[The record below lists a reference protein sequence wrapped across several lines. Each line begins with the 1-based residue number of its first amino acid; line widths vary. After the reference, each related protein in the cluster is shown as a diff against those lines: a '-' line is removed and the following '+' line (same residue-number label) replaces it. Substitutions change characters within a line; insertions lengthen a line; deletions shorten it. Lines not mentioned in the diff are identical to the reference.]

1 MQNIEQDLSF
11 WALTP
16 LFYCH
21 TSPFVLE
28 IPTNH
33 NLMSGQK
40 TVTKK
45 YTTILDTIG
54 NTPIVPIRHLNKK
67 DKVQIFAKLESFN
80 PGGSIKDR
88 VALSMIEEAERKGQ
102 LTKDKIIVEATSG
115 NTGIGLALVAAIKGY
130 PLVLTM
136 SDSVSEERRKILKA
150 LGADLRYTSS
160 RLGTD
165 GAIEE
170 AYNLVRES
178 SDKYWLADQ
187 FNNESNWMAHYNGT
201 AVEIWEQT
209 GEKVTMVV
217 AAIGTAGTAM
227 GLSKKLKECN
237 PKIKI
242 VGVEPY
248 LGHSIQGMKNMK
260 ESYRPEIFKKDLLDR
275 IVHIEDEEAFQMT
288 RRLAKE
294 EGLFVG
300 MSSGAAMAAT
310 LKVAQEIK
318 EGVLVV
324 IFPDGGER
332 YLSTN
337 LFMDKKKTDI
347 KFYNTLTKQKDAFI
361 PLKENEVSIYSCGP
375 TVSKLIDLAN
385 CRRYIVADLLR
396 RYLEFKGFAV
406 THIINITDLDDTTIQ
421 GAEAAGEAMPAFTQR
436 YYREFLKDMT
446 TLNIKRATNYPLA
459 SDHVED
465 MINVTQKLLE
475 KGCAYERLR
484 SVYFDISRFRDY
496 GKLSRVD
503 LNKIRIGKTVDLD
516 RYEKDN
522 PRDFTLLKRSTLNE
536 LKRGIFFST
545 KWGNVRPSW
554 HIECAA
560 MAMKYLGETF
570 DIQTGSTDMIFPHHE
585 NNIAI
590 LESLY
595 GKPVVN
601 HWIHNELVKEKTI
614 TLRDALNKGYTGR
627 EIRYWLITMHYRKAI
642 DFSWSKLAIAK
653 NTVSRLD
660 RFVHKLRS
668 CQKRPHNSE
677 IDQLIYDLRH
687 TFTQEMDDD
696 LNIAPALAAL
706 FEFMHHINRIMDSK
720 GLHPSDRDKIEAI
733 LSKLNSVLM
742 VMDLAEAE
750 PSQQIDKL
758 MKERADAREKKDWAK
773 ADTIRNEL
781 KGLGIEIL
789 DTKDGTRWRKIT

>member
-1 MQNIEQDLSF
+1 
-11 WALTP
+11 
-16 LFYCH
+16 
-21 TSPFVLE
+21 
-28 IPTNH
+28 
-33 NLMSGQK
+33 
-40 TVTKK
+40 VTKK
-45 YTTILDTIG
+45 YNNILDTIG
-54 NTPIVPIRHLNKK
+54 NTPIVPISHLNKY
-67 DKVQIFAKLESFN
+67 DKVKIFAKLESFN

-88 VALSMIEEAERKGQ
+88 VALSMIEEAESNGQ
-102 LTKDKIIVEATSG
+102 LHKGKIIVEATSG

-130 PLVLTM
+130 RLILTM

-150 LGADLRYTSS
+150 LGADLRFTPS

-170 AYNLVRES
+170 AYSLVRKEPG
-178 SDKYWLADQ
+178 KFWLADQ
-187 FNNESNWMAHYNGT
+187 FNNESNWKSHYNGT
-201 AVEIWEQT
+201 AVEIWQQT
-209 GEKVTMVV
+209 DEKVTMVV
-217 AAIGTAGTAM
+217 GAMGTTGTVM
-227 GLSKKLKECN
+227 GLSKRLKEYN
-237 PKIKI
+237 PEIKI

-248 LGHSIQGMKNMK
+248 LGHNIQGMKNMK
-260 ESYRPEIFKKDLLDR
+260 ESYRPEIFNKNFLDR
-275 IVHIEDEEAFQMT
+275 IIHIEDEEAFQMT

-294 EGLFVG
+294 EGIFVG

-310 LKVAQEIK
+310 LKVAQEIQ

-347 KFYNTLTKQKDAFI
+347 KFYNTLSRQKDVFI
-361 PLKENEVSIYSCGP
+361 PIKENEVSVYSCGP

-385 CRRYIVADLLR
+385 CRRYVVADLLR

-406 THIINITDLDDTTIQ
+406 THIINITDLDDRTIQ
-421 GAEAAGEAMPAFTQR
+421 GAEDAGEEATTFTQR
-436 YYREFLKDMT
+436 YYQEFLKDMDS
-446 TLNIKRATNYPLA
+446 LNIKRATNYPLA
-459 SDHVED
+459 SEHVED
-465 MINVTQKLLE
+465 MINIAQKLLE
-475 KGCAYERLR
+475 KGYAYERLR
-484 SVYFDISRFRDY
+484 SVYFDISRFKDY

-516 RYEKDN
+516 NYEKDN

-560 MAMKYLGETF
+560 MATKYLGETF
-570 DIQTGSTDMIFPHHE
+570 DIHTGSTDMIFPHHE

-590 LESLY
+590 LESLI
-595 GKPVVN
+595 GKKVVN

-614 TLRDALNKGYTGR
+614 TLRDALTKGYTGR

-668 CQKRPHNSE
+668 CQKGPHNSE

-687 TFTQEMDDD
+687 TFTEEMDDD

-720 GLHPSDRDKIEAI
+720 GLDPSDRDKIEAI

-742 VMDLAEAE
+742 VMDLAEVE
-750 PSQQIDKL
+750 PSQQIEEL
-758 MKERADAREKKDWAK
+758 MKERDDARQKKDWAK
-773 ADTIRNEL
+773 ADNLRNEL
-781 KGLGIEIL
+781 KELGVEVI

>member
-1 MQNIEQDLSF
+1 
-11 WALTP
+11 
-16 LFYCH
+16 
-21 TSPFVLE
+21 
-28 IPTNH
+28 
-33 NLMSGQK
+33 
-40 TVTKK
+40 VTTK
-45 YTTILDTIG
+45 YNNILDTIG
-54 NTPIVPIRHLNKK
+54 NTPIVPIKHLNKN
-67 DKVQIFAKLESFN
+67 DGVKVFAKLECFN

-88 VALSMIEEAERKGQ
+88 VALSMIEEAERNGQ
-102 LTKDKIIVEATSG
+102 LHKGKIIVEATSG
-115 NTGIGLALVAAIKGY
+115 NTGIGLALVAAINSY
-130 PLVLTM
+130 SLVLTM

-150 LGADLRYTSS
+150 LGADLRFTPS

-170 AYNLVRES
+170 AYSLVRKEP
-178 SDKYWLADQ
+178 DKYWLADQ
-187 FNNESNWMAHYNGT
+187 FNNESNWKSHYDGT
-201 AVEIWEQT
+201 AVEIWKQT
-209 GEKVTMVV
+209 GGKVTMVV
-217 AAIGTAGTAM
+217 AAMGTTGTVM
-227 GLSKKLKECN
+227 GLSKRLKEYN
-237 PKIKI
+237 SIIKV

-248 LGHSIQGMKNMK
+248 LGHNIQGMKNMK
-260 ESYRPEIFKKDLLDR
+260 ESYRPEIFNKDLLDR

-294 EGLFVG
+294 EGIFVG

-332 YLSTN
+332 YLSTS

-347 KFYNTLTKQKDAFI
+347 KFYNTLTRQKDIFI
-361 PLKENEVSIYSCGP
+361 PIKENEVSIYSCGP

-385 CRRYIVADLLR
+385 CRRYVVADLLR

-421 GAEAAGEAMPAFTQR
+421 GADAAGEEVTTFTQR
-436 YYREFLKDMT
+436 YYQEFLKDMT

-459 SDHVED
+459 SHHVEE
-465 MINVTQKLLE
+465 MIDITQKLLE
-475 KGCAYERLR
+475 KGYAYERLR
-484 SVYFDISRFRDY
+484 SVYFDISRFKDY
-496 GKLSRVD
+496 GKLSKVD

-516 RYEKDN
+516 SYEKDN

-560 MAMKYLGETF
+560 MATKYLGETF
-570 DIQTGSTDMIFPHHE
+570 DIHTGSTDMIFPHHE

-590 LESLY
+590 LESLT
-595 GKPVVN
+595 GKQVVN
-601 HWIHNELVKEKTI
+601 DWIHNELVKEKTI

-653 NTVSRLD
+653 NTVTRLD
-660 RFVHKLRS
+660 RFVAKLRS
-668 CQKRPHNSE
+668 CQKGPPNSE

-687 TFTQEMDDD
+687 TFTGEMDDD

-706 FEFMHHINRIMDSK
+706 FEFMHHINRIMDSQ
-720 GLHPSDRDKIEAI
+720 GLDQSDRDKIVAI

-742 VMDLAEAE
+742 VMDLAEVE
-750 PSQQIDKL
+750 PSQQIEEL

-773 ADTIRNEL
+773 ADTTRNEL
-781 KGLGIEIL
+781 KELGVEII